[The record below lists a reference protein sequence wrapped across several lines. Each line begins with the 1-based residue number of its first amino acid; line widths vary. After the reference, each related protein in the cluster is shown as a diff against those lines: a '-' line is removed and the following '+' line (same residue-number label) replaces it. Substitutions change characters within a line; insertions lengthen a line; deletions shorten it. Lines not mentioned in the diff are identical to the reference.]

1 MEEAE
6 PGQVEEDLVGLVG
19 QEDLEVD
26 VEESV
31 QLKREGKMSIINI
44 LLPMFFQTHTNICS
58 KYAVS

>member
-19 QEDLEVD
+19 PEDLEVD

-44 LLPMFFQTHTNICS
+44 LLSIFSPNT
-58 KYAVS
+58 

>member
-58 KYAVS
+58 K